1 MPYITQDRRKLL
13 TDGYANPNI
22 PGELNYIITTYLRDY
37 ALSKGTS
44 YQTHND
50 IIGVL
55 ECAKQEWYRRC
66 TAPYE
71 DYKCNENGDVY
82 V

>member
-1 MPYITQDRRKLL
+1 MPYIHAERREFLE
-13 TDGYANPNI
+13 TEPPSDA
-22 PGELNYIITTYLRDY
+22 GELNYVISMICRNYY
-37 ALSKGTS
+37 MAKGHS
-44 YQTHND
+44 YQTHNT

-55 ECAKQEWYRRC
+55 ECTKQEWYRRC

-71 DYKCNENGDVY
+71 DYKINENGDVY